1 MDQLRTAC
9 APDAK
14 WVGHFM
20 GRHRLGNA
28 NPASGA
34 AGSAYL
40 FELRLD
46 TLRLALP
53 LDAVLRT
60 TRVAEITPLPGA
72 PSIVAGAINIAGE
85 VLAAIDL
92 RGRLAL
98 SARPLELDDA
108 FVLVQSDDR
117 VLAILASEV
126 SGVAKYPASACVA
139 SARVTPGLQ
148 GLAGVVT
155 CEDGLI
161 LIHDPERFFDLD
173 EARMLDRALA
183 EHAQT

>member
-1 MDQLRTAC
+1 
-9 APDAK
+9 
-14 WVGHFM
+14 M

-98 SARPLELDDA
+98 PARPLELDDC
-108 FVLVQSDDR
+108 FVLVRSGER

-148 GLAGVVT
+148 GLGMDVGPGGRVP
-155 CEDGLI
+155 G
-161 LIHDPERFFDLD
+161 
-173 EARMLDRALA
+173 MQALQRGGA
-183 EHAQT
+183 VGIGEVPGYRPP